1 MDHCDASLKVRYATE
16 SEARIALSKV
26 QRRRSL
32 GTTWVEQSIYHC
44 ASCSGWHITTF
55 RSGERKPRNK
65 VPYVRLRLRL
75 RDLVE

>member
-16 SEARIALSKV
+16 SEARTALSKV
-26 QRRRSL
+26 QHRRSL
-32 GTTWVEQSIYHC
+32 GTTHTERSTYHC
-44 ASCSGWHITTF
+44 ASCSGWHLTTF
-55 RSGERKPRNK
+55 HSRERKPRNK

>member
-1 MDHCDASLKVRYATE
+1 MDHCDASLKVR
-16 SEARIALSKV
+16 
-26 QRRRSL
+26 
-32 GTTWVEQSIYHC
+32 C